1 MNGRML
7 GFATGLSIPVLV
19 SPRSDISVIIEKAEF
34 IVNIGI
40 DPITPEGILSFVLSP
55 LPASTL
61 LYLQYCFWFFL
72 LLLLLNVELILISI
86 SENHAVT
93 TLRNLYSTWMLA
105 SLALY
110 LMLLLLSLPFYFC
123 PCFLCSFFF
132 WFSSSFF
139 ILSLFSFRFWIM

>member
-19 SPRSDISVIIEKAEF
+19 SPRSVISVIIEKAEF

-61 LYLQYCFWFFL
+61 LYLQYCFCFF
-72 LLLLLNVELILISI
+72 
-86 SENHAVT
+86 
-93 TLRNLYSTWMLA
+93 
-105 SLALY
+105 
-110 LMLLLLSLPFYFC
+110 C
-123 PCFLCSFFF
+123 CC
-132 WFSSSFF
+132 
-139 ILSLFSFRFWIM
+139 